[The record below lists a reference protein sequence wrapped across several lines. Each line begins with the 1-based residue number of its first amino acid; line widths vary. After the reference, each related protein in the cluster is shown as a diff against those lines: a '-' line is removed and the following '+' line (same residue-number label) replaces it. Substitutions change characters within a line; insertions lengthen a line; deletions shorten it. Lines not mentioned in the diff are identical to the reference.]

1 MLKTKKFVKQFALI
15 VLSMIMMLNFNICAI
30 AATIDKKDD
39 SGLQPMYTTIETNSV
54 YISISGI
61 KATCNATLT
70 SQVPTSLNIKMELQ
84 KEKSNGYET
93 IETWTK
99 SKNGASM
106 SFTETRN
113 IVKFKD
119 ALGNIT
125 QYAYDANGN
134 LTSLTNPNGGVYSY
148 AYNKDNYQ
156 TSM

>member
-1 MLKTKKFVKQFALI
+1 MKGGEIMLKTKKLYKQFALI
-15 VLSMIMMLNFNICAI
+15 ILSMIMMFSLNICAD

-39 SGLQPMYTTIETNSV
+39 SGIQPMYTTIETNSA

-99 SKNGASM
+99 RKNGASM
-106 SFTETRN
+106 SFTESRN
-113 IVKFKD
+113 INVFCKYRLK
-119 ALGNIT
+119 ATLTAGSET
-125 QYAYDANGN
+125 VVVYDYP
-134 LTSLTNPNGGVYSY
+134 S
-148 AYNKDNYQ
+148 
-156 TSM
+156 

>member
-1 MLKTKKFVKQFALI
+1 
-15 VLSMIMMLNFNICAI
+15 
-30 AATIDKKDD
+30 
-39 SGLQPMYTTIETNSV
+39 MYTTIETNSV

-113 IVKFKD
+113 I
-119 ALGNIT
+119 NIFSKYRLKAT
-125 QYAYDANGN
+125 LTAGSETVVVYDYP
-134 LTSLTNPNGGVYSY
+134 S
-148 AYNKDNYQ
+148 
-156 TSM
+156 